1 MSIKRRKKVNTI
13 KTGVVLEGLDLQN
26 PKSFHGITDIHHY
39 VGRTSRSASEAFK
52 DAQYAYGL
60 EKHSTDLR
68 HALNWFSDLIA
79 FFFWAGFAISLPI
92 IVVYWLTR

>member
-13 KTGVVLEGLDLQN
+13 KTGIVLEGLDLQN

-60 EKHSTDLR
+60 EKHSSDLR

-79 FFFWAGFAISLPI
+79 FSFGRGLLLAYPS
-92 IVVYWLTR
+92 